1 MNATTTTRK
10 ATNDQGQKFNLP
22 ASWPTREEIKDMQFG
37 LSVFADL
44 LKFCQNTIIAGTSI
58 SEKDRFQLW
67 ETIEESFLQVHGST
81 WQEMLSELRDMLASA
96 PEAET
101 AKQYPACLAPLNESE
116 IQELE
121 AIYNEAGKFRPV
133 TKVVYCQLFKGA
145 ASSRRHGVSWKVWGK
160 RTTNAGFSRGLVALI
175 AVRAYSMD
183 SAEVVKVGA

>member
-67 ETIEESFLQVHGST
+67 ENIEESFLQVHGST

-96 PEAET
+96 PEEET
-101 AKQYPACLAPLNESE
+101 AKQYPACLDPISE
-116 IQELE
+116 EEISILE
-121 AIYNEAGKFRPV
+121 EIHTKSKFVFVPHARYCEAF
-133 TKVVYCQLFKGA
+133 KVAC
-145 ASSRRHGVSWKVWGK
+145 SHRRHGLRWQLWFDRALDLPIGT
-160 RTTNAGFSRGLVALI
+160 RALI
-175 AVRAYSMD
+175 AYRAYSMD